1 MQSAPGYDIKVT
13 RYGSIIWKRGP
24 LLYWRTVQSCGT
36 NMISFTELGALL
48 LFSQTV
54 QSCGTKLWYKD
65 DKLHGEDGPAI
76 DDINSKRWYLN
87 GQEVK
92 GERLSRM
99 MIKLRAKRMKSA
111 RS

>member
-1 MQSAPGYDIKVT
+1 MEE
-13 RYGSIIWKRGP
+13 GP
-24 LLYWRTVQSCGT
+24 AAVLEDG
-36 NMISFTELGALL
+36 TELWYQHDKLHRIGGPAVIFPDGTKLWYKVV
-48 LFSQTV
+48 V